1 MDHIRDFKV
10 VTTTRRR
17 RDLITN
23 PALFFQKPVGCSAA
37 ARVVWALDTWHA
49 VALDPCITQ

>member
-10 VTTTRRR
+10 VTTARRR

-23 PALFFQKPVGCSAA
+23 PALFFQKPVGCSALLLL
-37 ARVVWALDTWHA
+37 VWSVLLTHGMQ
-49 VALDPCITQ
+49 LI